1 MIFFFFYVIDKFT
14 SDKLFNTLI
23 VIKLSFFPR
32 ENSEQDEQILLTNI
46 EFLDLNDVEINFY
59 SLIKFLPLIYILGFN
74 LLLYYK
80 SSAFLKYLC

>member
-1 MIFFFFYVIDKFT
+1 MKLT
-14 SDKLFNTLI
+14 S
-23 VIKLSFFPR
+23 
-32 ENSEQDEQILLTNI
+32 I